1 MSAVNEIID
10 QASFDNSLLK
20 ILDDMINGESSETK
34 SMKNLIA
41 MVSQTDSTALIL
53 GETGTGKDIVAQ
65 AIHKCSKKKGSF
77 VTVNCAAIPSE
88 LLESELFGHEKGSF
102 TGADKLRKG
111 RFEQSSGG
119 SLFLDEIGD
128 MPLPLQAKLLRAIE
142 SKSIQRVGGA
152 EDIKINLRLI
162 CATHRDLEKKV
173 ESGEFRA
180 DLFFRINV
188 LPINVPSLAERRT
201 DIPSLLKK
209 LIQTLNVEKSVQPKF
224 TADAITSLTKHNW
237 PGNVRELKNVIERAC
252 IIFPGQE
259 VTSTNIFEN
268 LLRLKVPTLAE
279 EQNAL
284 WEMTSDLDE
293 INNIEFDEINQNPED
308 FLPHPKN
315 YKNWFTFYDEI
326 DLRRHLQDVEIVL
339 IEQALEKGEFMSY
352 ASFNVLKALTIEHP
366 QLVFD
371 GDFFSKK
378 WTSKEMDT
386 EMKNDLDELQSFLN
400 DIVWFN
406 ENSSAPTG
414 RLWTARTIRLSGSI
428 QILEKWRV

>member
-10 QASFDNSLLK
+10 QTNFDNSLSK
-20 ILDDMINGESSETK
+20 ILDNMINGESSETK

-201 DIPSLLKK
+201 DIPSLLKS
-209 LIQTLNVEKSVQPKF
+209 LIETLNVEKSVQPKF

-268 LLRLKVPTLAE
+268 LLRLKVPTIAE
-279 EQNAL
+279 EQNAI
-284 WEMTSDLDE
+284 WEMTSGLDE
-293 INNIEFDEINQNPED
+293 INSIEFDELNQSPED

-326 DLRRHLQDVEIVL
+326 DLRRHLQDVEIIL
-339 IEQALEKGEFMSY
+339 IEQALEKTNNKI
-352 ASFNVLKALTIEHP
+352 ALAADKLKLRRTTLIEKM
-366 QLVFD
+366 
-371 GDFFSKK
+371 KK
-378 WTSKEMDT
+378 YSM
-386 EMKNDLDELQSFLN
+386 
-400 DIVWFN
+400 
-406 ENSSAPTG
+406 NSN
-414 RLWTARTIRLSGSI
+414 
-428 QILEKWRV
+428 

>member
-1 MSAVNEIID
+1 MNVVDKLSSHSDKNISIMD
-10 QASFDNSLLK
+10 K
-20 ILDDMINGESSETK
+20 INDMIDGESPETK

-65 AIHKCSKKKGSF
+65 AIHKCSKKKGAL

-142 SKSIQRVGGA
+142 SRSIQRVGGA
-152 EDIKINLRLI
+152 DDIKIDLRLI

-201 DIPSLLKK
+201 DIPSLQEK
-209 LIQTLNVEKSVQPKF
+209 LLASLNLEDAVRPIF
-224 TADAITSLTKHNW
+224 TPDAITALTKHNW

-252 IIFPGQE
+252 IIFPGKE
-259 VTSTNIFEN
+259 ITSSNVYEN
-268 LLRLKVPTLAE
+268 LLRLKVPSVAE
-279 EQNAL
+279 EQDAL
-284 WEMTSDLDE
+284 WEMTADLSG
-293 INNIEFDEINQNPED
+293 ITNIEDNDLVSSPED
-308 FLPHPKN
+308 YLPHPKN
-315 YKNWFTFYDEI
+315 YKNWFSFYDEI

-339 IEQALEKGEFMSY
+339 IEESLEKTNNKVALAADKLKLRRTTLIEKMKKYSI
-352 ASFNVLKALTIEHP
+352 NV
-366 QLVFD
+366 
-371 GDFFSKK
+371 
-378 WTSKEMDT
+378 
-386 EMKNDLDELQSFLN
+386 
-400 DIVWFN
+400 
-406 ENSSAPTG
+406 
-414 RLWTARTIRLSGSI
+414 I
-428 QILEKWRV
+428 QNIS

>member
-10 QASFDNSLLK
+10 QTNFDNSLSK
-20 ILDDMINGESSETK
+20 ILDNMINGESSETK

-201 DIPSLLKK
+201 DIPSLLKS
-209 LIQTLNVEKSVQPKF
+209 LIEALNVEKSVQPKF

-268 LLRLKVPTLAE
+268 LLRLKVPTVAE
-279 EQNAL
+279 EQNAI

-293 INNIEFDEINQNPED
+293 INSIEFDELNQSPED

-339 IEQALEKGEFMSY
+339 IEQALEKTNNKI
-352 ASFNVLKALTIEHP
+352 ALAADKLKLRRTTLIEKM
-366 QLVFD
+366 
-371 GDFFSKK
+371 KK
-378 WTSKEMDT
+378 YSM
-386 EMKNDLDELQSFLN
+386 
-400 DIVWFN
+400 
-406 ENSSAPTG
+406 NSN
-414 RLWTARTIRLSGSI
+414 
-428 QILEKWRV
+428 

>member
-1 MSAVNEIID
+1 MNVVDKLKSPSEQNKSALDKLSKMID
-10 QASFDNSLLK
+10 
-20 ILDDMINGESSETK
+20 GESPETK
-34 SMKNLIA
+34 AMKNLIA

-65 AIHKCSKKKGSF
+65 AIHKCSNKKGPF

-102 TGADKLRKG
+102 TGADKQRKG

-142 SKSIQRVGGA
+142 SKTIQRVGGA
-152 EDIKINLRLI
+152 QDIKIDLRLI

-201 DIPSLLKK
+201 DIPSLQKTLLNNLKADERQK
-209 LIQTLNVEKSVQPKF
+209 PIF
-224 TADAITSLTKHNW
+224 TPDAITALCKHNW

-252 IIFPGQE
+252 IIFPGKE
-259 VTSTNIFEN
+259 ITSTNVYEN
-268 LLRLKVPTLAE
+268 LLRLKVPTVAE
-279 EQNAL
+279 EQEAL
-284 WEMTSDLDE
+284 WEMTSDLSGIDNLE
-293 INNIEFDEINQNPED
+293 ENDFTSSPED
-308 FLPHPKN
+308 YLPHPKN
-315 YKNWFTFYDEI
+315 YKNWFSFYDEI

-339 IEQALEKGEFMSY
+339 IEEALEKTNNKV
-352 ASFNVLKALTIEHP
+352 ALAADKLKLRRTTLIEKM
-366 QLVFD
+366 
-371 GDFFSKK
+371 KK
-378 WTSKEMDT
+378 Y
-386 EMKNDLDELQSFLN
+386 
-400 DIVWFN
+400 
-406 ENSSAPTG
+406 
-414 RLWTARTIRLSGSI
+414 SI
-428 QILEKWRV
+428 NINQNIN

>member
-1 MSAVNEIID
+1 MNVVDKLID
-10 QASFDNSLLK
+10 QTSNNKSMLD
-20 ILDDMINGESSETK
+20 ILNTMIDGDSSETK

-65 AIHKCSKKKGSF
+65 AIHKCSKKKGPLI
-77 VTVNCAAIPSE
+77 TVNCAAIPSE

-142 SKSIQRVGGA
+142 SRTIQRVGGA
-152 EDIKINLRLI
+152 EDIKIDLRLI

-188 LPINVPSLAERRT
+188 LPINVPSLAERRP
-201 DIPSLLKK
+201 DIPDLYLKLLKN
-209 LIQTLNVEKSVQPKF
+209 LNLNKTIEPIF
-224 TADAITSLTKHNW
+224 TPDAITALSKHNW

-252 IIFPGQE
+252 IIFPGKE
-259 VTSTNIFEN
+259 VTSSNVYEN
-268 LLRLKVPTLAE
+268 LLRLKVPSVAE
-279 EQNAL
+279 EQEAI
-284 WEMTSDLDE
+284 WEMTADLSG
-293 INNIEFDEINQNPED
+293 INHIEFDEELNNPED
-308 FLPHPKN
+308 YLPHPKN

-339 IEQALEKGEFMSY
+339 IEQALEKTNNKI
-352 ASFNVLKALTIEHP
+352 AQAADKLKLRRTTLIEKMKKYSI
-366 QLVFD
+366 
-371 GDFFSKK
+371 SKII
-378 WTSKEMDT
+378 E
-386 EMKNDLDELQSFLN
+386 
-400 DIVWFN
+400 
-406 ENSSAPTG
+406 
-414 RLWTARTIRLSGSI
+414 
-428 QILEKWRV
+428 

>member
-1 MSAVNEIID
+1 MSLEEINSTKSNANIILNQMID
-10 QASFDNSLLK
+10 
-20 ILDDMINGESSETK
+20 GESPATK

-53 GETGTGKDIVAQ
+53 GETGTGKDVVAQ
-65 AIHKCSKKKGSF
+65 AIHKCSKKKGPF

-102 TGADKLRKG
+102 TGADKQRKG

-142 SKSIQRVGGA
+142 SRTIQRVGGA
-152 EDIKINLRLI
+152 EDIKIDLRLI

-201 DIPSLLKK
+201 DIPSLQKTL
-209 LIQTLNVEKSVQPKF
+209 LRNLNVDETQKPIF
-224 TADAITSLTKHNW
+224 MTDAITALCKHNW

-252 IIFPGQE
+252 IIFPGKE
-259 VTSTNIFEN
+259 ISGTNVYEN

-279 EQNAL
+279 EQDAL
-284 WEMTSDLDE
+284 WEMTSDLSGITNLE
-293 INNIEFDEINQNPED
+293 EQETTNNLED
-308 FLPHPKN
+308 YLPHPKN
-315 YKNWFTFYDEI
+315 YKNWFSFYDEI

-339 IEQALEKGEFMSY
+339 IEEALDKTNNKVALAADKLKLRRTTLIEKMKKYSI
-352 ASFNVLKALTIEHP
+352 NVNQNI
-366 QLVFD
+366 D
-371 GDFFSKK
+371 
-378 WTSKEMDT
+378 
-386 EMKNDLDELQSFLN
+386 
-400 DIVWFN
+400 
-406 ENSSAPTG
+406 
-414 RLWTARTIRLSGSI
+414 
-428 QILEKWRV
+428 

>member
-1 MSAVNEIID
+1 MSLEEINSTKSNANIILNQMID
-10 QASFDNSLLK
+10 
-20 ILDDMINGESSETK
+20 GESPATK

-53 GETGTGKDIVAQ
+53 GETGTGKDVVAQ
-65 AIHKCSKKKGSF
+65 AIHKCSKKKGPF

-102 TGADKLRKG
+102 TGADKQRKG

-142 SKSIQRVGGA
+142 SRTIQRVGGA
-152 EDIKINLRLI
+152 EDIKIDLRLI

-201 DIPSLLKK
+201 DIPSLQKTL
-209 LIQTLNVEKSVQPKF
+209 LRNLNVDETQKPIF
-224 TADAITSLTKHNW
+224 TTDAITALCKHNW

-252 IIFPGQE
+252 IIFPGKE
-259 VTSTNIFEN
+259 ISGTNVYEN

-279 EQNAL
+279 EQDAL
-284 WEMTSDLDE
+284 WEMTSDLSGITNLE
-293 INNIEFDEINQNPED
+293 EQETTNNLED
-308 FLPHPKN
+308 YLPHPKN
-315 YKNWFTFYDEI
+315 YKNWFSFYDEI

-339 IEQALEKGEFMSY
+339 IEEALDKTNNKVALAADKLKLRRTTLIEKMKKYSI
-352 ASFNVLKALTIEHP
+352 NVNQNI
-366 QLVFD
+366 D
-371 GDFFSKK
+371 
-378 WTSKEMDT
+378 
-386 EMKNDLDELQSFLN
+386 
-400 DIVWFN
+400 
-406 ENSSAPTG
+406 
-414 RLWTARTIRLSGSI
+414 
-428 QILEKWRV
+428 

>member
-1 MSAVNEIID
+1 MNVVNEIID
-10 QASFDNSLLK
+10 QSNPSRSHTH
-20 ILDDMINGESSETK
+20 ILEDMIDGESGETK
-34 SMKNLIA
+34 SLRNLIG

-65 AIHKCSKKKGSF
+65 AIHKCSKKKGPF

-128 MPLPLQAKLLRAIE
+128 MPIALQAKLLRAIE

-180 DLFFRINV
+180 DLYFRINV

-201 DIPSLLKK
+201 DIPSLLIK
-209 LIQTLNVEKSVQPKF
+209 LKDSLNLEKSSQPIF
-224 TADAITSLTKHNW
+224 TPDAITALTKHNW

-259 VTSTNIFEN
+259 ITSSNVFEN
-268 LLRLKVPTLAE
+268 LLRLKVPTVLE
-279 EQNAL
+279 EQNAI
-284 WEMTSDLDE
+284 WDMTADLSD
-293 INNIEFDEINQNPED
+293 INDLEFDEVSTNNPED

-326 DLRRHLQDVEIVL
+326 DIRRHLQDVEIIL
-339 IEQALEKGEFMSY
+339 IEQALEKTNGKI
-352 ASFNVLKALTIEHP
+352 ALAADKLKLRRTTLIEKM
-366 QLVFD
+366 
-371 GDFFSKK
+371 KK
-378 WTSKEMDT
+378 YSIKTS
-386 EMKNDLDELQSFLN
+386 
-400 DIVWFN
+400 
-406 ENSSAPTG
+406 
-414 RLWTARTIRLSGSI
+414 
-428 QILEKWRV
+428 

>member
-1 MSAVNEIID
+1 MNVVDKLTSPSEQNKSTLDKLSKMID
-10 QASFDNSLLK
+10 
-20 ILDDMINGESSETK
+20 GESPETK

-65 AIHKCSKKKGSF
+65 AIHKCSNKKGPF
-77 VTVNCAAIPSE
+77 ITVNCAAIPSE

-102 TGADKLRKG
+102 TGADKQRKG

-142 SKSIQRVGGA
+142 SKTIQRVGGA
-152 EDIKINLRLI
+152 QDIKIDLRLI

-201 DIPSLLKK
+201 DIPSLQKTLLNNLKADERQK
-209 LIQTLNVEKSVQPKF
+209 PIF
-224 TADAITSLTKHNW
+224 TPDAITALCKHNW

-252 IIFPGQE
+252 IIFPGKE
-259 VTSTNIFEN
+259 ITSTNVYEN
-268 LLRLKVPTLAE
+268 LLRLKVPTVAE
-279 EQNAL
+279 EQEAL
-284 WEMTSDLDE
+284 WEMTSDLSGIDNLE
-293 INNIEFDEINQNPED
+293 ENDFTSSPED
-308 FLPHPKN
+308 YLPHPKN
-315 YKNWFTFYDEI
+315 YKNWFSFYDEI

-339 IEQALEKGEFMSY
+339 IEEALEKTNNKV
-352 ASFNVLKALTIEHP
+352 ALAADKLKLRRTTLIEKM
-366 QLVFD
+366 
-371 GDFFSKK
+371 KK
-378 WTSKEMDT
+378 Y
-386 EMKNDLDELQSFLN
+386 
-400 DIVWFN
+400 
-406 ENSSAPTG
+406 
-414 RLWTARTIRLSGSI
+414 SI
-428 QILEKWRV
+428 NINQNIN

>member
-1 MSAVNEIID
+1 MTVTNEAIN
-10 QASFDNSLLK
+10 QYTSDNSLIN
-20 ILDDMINGESSETK
+20 ILENMIDGESNETK
-34 SMKNLIA
+34 SLRNLIA
-41 MVSQTDSTALIL
+41 MVSQSNSTALIL

-152 EDIKINLRLI
+152 DDIKIDLRLI

-188 LPINVPSLAERRT
+188 LPIIVPSLAERRS
-201 DIPSLLKK
+201 DIPNLLK
-209 LIQTLNVEKSVQPKF
+209 TLVKNLNEEKSTLPIF
-224 TADAITSLTKHNW
+224 TPDAITALTKHNW

-252 IIFPGQE
+252 IIFPGKE

-268 LLRLKVPTLAE
+268 LLRLKMPTVSE
-279 EQNAL
+279 EQNGI
-284 WEMTSDLDE
+284 WEMTADLGE
-293 INNIEFDEINQNPED
+293 INNLEFDEVTNKPED
-308 FLPHPKN
+308 FLPHPNN

-326 DLRRHLQDVEIVL
+326 DLRRHQQEIEIIL
-339 IEQALEKGEFMSY
+339 IESALEKTGNKI
-352 ASFNVLKALTIEHP
+352 ALAADKLKLRRTTLIE
-366 QLVFD
+366 
-371 GDFFSKK
+371 KMRK
-378 WTSKEMDT
+378 Y
-386 EMKNDLDELQSFLN
+386 
-400 DIVWFN
+400 
-406 ENSSAPTG
+406 
-414 RLWTARTIRLSGSI
+414 SI
-428 QILEKWRV
+428 SVN

>member
-1 MSAVNEIID
+1 MNVVDKLTNKSE
-10 QASFDNSLLK
+10 QYKS
-20 ILDDMINGESSETK
+20 ILDKLNKMIDGESPETK

-65 AIHKCSKKKGSF
+65 AIHKCSNKKGPF
-77 VTVNCAAIPSE
+77 ITVNCAAIPSE

-142 SKSIQRVGGA
+142 SKTIQRVGGA
-152 EDIKINLRLI
+152 QDIKIDLRLI

-173 ESGEFRA
+173 ENGEFRA

-201 DIPSLLKK
+201 DIPNLQKTLLSNLKVDETQK
-209 LIQTLNVEKSVQPKF
+209 PIF
-224 TADAITSLTKHNW
+224 TPDAITALCKHNW

-252 IIFPGQE
+252 IIFPGKE
-259 VTSTNIFEN
+259 ITSTNVYEN
-268 LLRLKVPTLAE
+268 LLRLKVPTVAE
-279 EQNAL
+279 EQDAL
-284 WEMTSDLDE
+284 WEMTSDLSG
-293 INNIEFDEINQNPED
+293 ITNIEESDLSKSPED
-308 FLPHPKN
+308 YLPHPKN
-315 YKNWFTFYDEI
+315 YKNWFSFYDEI

-339 IEQALEKGEFMSY
+339 IEEALEKTNNKV
-352 ASFNVLKALTIEHP
+352 ALAADKLKLRRTTLIEKMKKYSLT
-366 QLVFD
+366 
-371 GDFFSKK
+371 
-378 WTSKEMDT
+378 
-386 EMKNDLDELQSFLN
+386 
-400 DIVWFN
+400 
-406 ENSSAPTG
+406 
-414 RLWTARTIRLSGSI
+414 SI
-428 QILEKWRV
+428 

>member
-1 MSAVNEIID
+1 MNVVDKLTNSSTINKSVFDKLNEMID
-10 QASFDNSLLK
+10 
-20 ILDDMINGESSETK
+20 GESPETK

-65 AIHKCSKKKGSF
+65 AIHKCSQKKGPF
-77 VTVNCAAIPSE
+77 ITVNCAAIPSE

-102 TGADKLRKG
+102 TGADKQRKG

-152 EDIKINLRLI
+152 EDIKIDLRLI

-173 ESGEFRA
+173 ENGEFRA

-201 DIPSLLKK
+201 DIPSLQSTLLKSLK
-209 LIQTLNVEKSVQPKF
+209 IEDSLKPIFSL
-224 TADAITSLTKHNW
+224 DAITSLCKHNW

-252 IIFPGQE
+252 ILFPGKE
-259 VTSTNIFEN
+259 ITSTNVYEN
-268 LLRLKVPTLAE
+268 LLRLKVPTVAE
-279 EQNAL
+279 EQEAL
-284 WEMTSDLDE
+284 WEMTSDLSGIDNFE
-293 INNIEFDEINQNPED
+293 ENDFSSTPED
-308 FLPHPKN
+308 YLPHPKN
-315 YKNWFTFYDEI
+315 YKNWFSFYDEI

-339 IEQALEKGEFMSY
+339 IEEALEKTNNKVSLAADKLKLRRTTLIEKMKKYSI
-352 ASFNVLKALTIEHP
+352 NV
-366 QLVFD
+366 
-371 GDFFSKK
+371 G
-378 WTSKEMDT
+378 
-386 EMKNDLDELQSFLN
+386 QS
-400 DIVWFN
+400 
-406 ENSSAPTG
+406 
-414 RLWTARTIRLSGSI
+414 
-428 QILEKWRV
+428 

>member
-1 MSAVNEIID
+1 MNVVNEIID
-10 QASFDNSLLK
+10 QSNPSRSHTH
-20 ILDDMINGESSETK
+20 ILEDMIDGESGETK
-34 SMKNLIA
+34 SLRNLIG

-65 AIHKCSKKKGSF
+65 AIHKCSKKKGPF

-128 MPLPLQAKLLRAIE
+128 MPLALQAKLLRAIE
-142 SKSIQRVGGA
+142 SKSIQRDGGA
-152 EDIKINLRLI
+152 EDIKINLWLI

-180 DLFFRINV
+180 DLYFRINV

-201 DIPSLLKK
+201 DIPSLLIK
-209 LIQTLNVEKSVQPKF
+209 LKDSLNIEKSSQPIF
-224 TADAITSLTKHNW
+224 TPDAITALTKHNW

-259 VTSTNIFEN
+259 ITSSNVFEN
-268 LLRLKVPTLAE
+268 LLRLKVPTVLE
-279 EQNAL
+279 EQNAI
-284 WEMTSDLDE
+284 WDMTADLSE
-293 INNIEFDEINQNPED
+293 INDIEFDEAITNNPED

-326 DLRRHLQDVEIVL
+326 DIRRHLQDVEIIL
-339 IEQALEKGEFMSY
+339 IEQALEKTNGKI
-352 ASFNVLKALTIEHP
+352 ALAADKLKLRRTTLIEKM
-366 QLVFD
+366 
-371 GDFFSKK
+371 KK
-378 WTSKEMDT
+378 YSITS
-386 EMKNDLDELQSFLN
+386 N
-400 DIVWFN
+400 
-406 ENSSAPTG
+406 
-414 RLWTARTIRLSGSI
+414 
-428 QILEKWRV
+428 